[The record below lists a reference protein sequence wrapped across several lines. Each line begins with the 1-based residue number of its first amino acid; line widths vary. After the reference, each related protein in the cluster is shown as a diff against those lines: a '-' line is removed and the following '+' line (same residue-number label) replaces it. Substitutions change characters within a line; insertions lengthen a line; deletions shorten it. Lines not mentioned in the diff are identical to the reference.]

1 MRGRMTRI
9 LGQDTEAGKRAPG
22 LYTII
27 AVKLGKSLL
36 LLGLTVGI
44 YSLIDED
51 LGDEL
56 ERFLRFIRVD
66 PEHAF
71 FTHLGER
78 LQSIT
83 PAKLSWFASGTLLYG
98 LFLMVESVGLSLRA
112 FWAAWLAIGETA
124 FFIPIEIYDLLG
136 GFSPTVLIIL
146 IVNVAMVW
154 YLLRNRNRLFEH
166 HVRPARNLSE
176 S

>member
-1 MRGRMTRI
+1 MTRRAGGAGRRFAAAGRNRI
-9 LGQDTEAGKRAPG
+9 LEEGTKIGKRAPG
-22 LYTII
+22 LYAII

-51 LGDEL
+51 LGVAF
-56 ERFLRFIRVD
+56 ERFLRFVKVD

-83 PAKLSWFASGTLLYG
+83 PAKLSWVASGTLLYG
-98 LFLMVESVGLSLRA
+98 LLLLVESVGLILRS
-112 FWAAWLAIGETA
+112 FWVAWLVIGETA
-124 FFIPIEIYDLLG
+124 FFIPIEIYDLMG
-136 GFSPTVLIIL
+136 GFSLTVLLIL
-146 IVNVAMVW
+146 IVNVAIVW
-154 YLLRNRNRLFEH
+154 YLYLHRAE
-166 HVRPARNLSE
+166 A
-176 S
+176 